1 MLSDLGQEF
10 PVTVASQAA
19 SLTRFE
25 SGQSLTMLLSFDSAV
40 PRILLEITGSEG
52 TMQLPDPNRFAGEIK
67 VWKTG
72 AEDWE
77 TLATATQLSS
87 RGIGA
92 LDMARA
98 IREGRPH
105 RAQGELAYHVL
116 DIMVSTAES
125 SERGELVPV
134 ESTVQPAPLLPDGW
148 DPMAATL
155 RVDAELSAPR
165 SWLEAE
171 QIQSQF

>member
-1 MLSDLGQEF
+1 
-10 PVTVASQAA
+10 
-19 SLTRFE
+19 
-25 SGQSLTMLLSFDSAV
+25 
-40 PRILLEITGSEG
+40 
-52 TMQLPDPNRFAGEIK
+52 
-67 VWKTG
+67 VWRTG

-77 TLATATQLSS
+77 TLATATQQSS

-116 DIMVSTAES
+116 DIMVSTAVS

-148 DPMAATL
+148 DPKAATL
-155 RVDAELSAPR
+155 RVDAEQSAPR
-165 SWLEAE
+165 RWLEAE
-171 QIQSQF
+171 QIQAQF

>member
-1 MLSDLGQEF
+1 M
-10 PVTVASQAA
+10 
-19 SLTRFE
+19 
-25 SGQSLTMLLSFDSAV
+25 
-40 PRILLEITGSEG
+40 
-52 TMQLPDPNRFAGEIK
+52 FAGEIK

-72 AEDWE
+72 AGDWE
-77 TLATATQLSS
+77 TLATATQSSS

-116 DIMVSTAES
+116 DIMVCTAES

-134 ESTVQPAPLLPDGW
+134 DSTVQPAPLLPEGW
-148 DPMAATL
+148 DPNAA
-155 RVDAELSAPR
+155 ALSVAAR
-165 SWLEAE
+165 
-171 QIQSQF
+171 QSAGTDNR